1 MSKKARSARGQFV
14 DFDVLAIKQQ
24 LSTSPVPVGVDDR
37 RRFIDEKD
45 GIRIKQAQP
54 QPEMASALFI
64 AQEGI
69 AESEAAAFDE
79 EDHQEAE

>member
-24 LSTSPVPVGVDDR
+24 LATTPVPVSVDDR

-45 GIRIKQAQP
+45 GIRTKQP
-54 QPEMASALFI
+54 QPVASALLL

-69 AESEAAAFDE
+69 AESEAAAGPD
-79 EDHQEAE
+79 AE

>member
-45 GIRIKQAQP
+45 GIRIKQTQP
-54 QPEMASALFI
+54 QPEMASALFM

-69 AESEAAAFDE
+69 AESGAAFDE
-79 EDHQEAE
+79 EDHPEAE

>member
-24 LSTSPVPVGVDDR
+24 LATSPVPVGVDDR

-45 GIRIKQAQP
+45 GIRTKQP
-54 QPEMASALFI
+54 QVVSALAL

-69 AESEAAAFDE
+69 EESVGAFEDPDQIAE
-79 EDHQEAE
+79 

>member
-1 MSKKARSARGQFV
+1 MSRKARSARGQFV

-24 LSTSPVPVGVDDR
+24 LATTPVPVGVDDR

-45 GIRIKQAQP
+45 GIRTKQVQP
-54 QPEMASALFI
+54 QQSSAVSALFL

-69 AESEAAAFDE
+69 AESEAALD
-79 EDHQEAE
+79 DGVDAE